1 MKKRILA
8 LILGVVMTA
17 SLLTACGNGDTVSE
31 EKESSGEK
39 HYKIGVVQILEHLSL
54 NTIRDSIVKQLKDSG
69 FDDSNTEIILKNAQN
84 DMSNM
89 NMICN
94 QFVSEKVDMIIAIA
108 TPSAQSAM
116 AVTTDIPIVFS
127 AVTDPVAA
135 KIVENPEKPEANIT
149 GTSDLIPVDQM
160 FMLCKKLTPDVKRFG
175 FLYSAGEDNSVSVI
189 EEAKKYADNNNFT
202 YEDKKISEISD
213 LEQAITSLK
222 GKVDAIFIPIDN
234 TIASAMEKVKSVAN
248 EMKIPVYVAADS
260 MVSDGG
266 FAAVGINYE
275 DLGKE
280 TANMAVKILNGAAV
294 SEVPVKYMD
303 NFKTY
308 INTET
313 AASLGINIPDEI
325 KNDSSTVLFP
335 QK

>member
-1 MKKRILA
+1 M
-8 LILGVVMTA
+8 
-17 SLLTACGNGDTVSE
+17 
-31 EKESSGEK
+31 
-39 HYKIGVVQILEHLSL
+39 
-54 NTIRDSIVKQLKDSG
+54 
-69 FDDSNTEIILKNAQN
+69 
-84 DMSNM
+84 
-89 NMICN
+89 
-94 QFVSEKVDMIIAIA
+94 
-108 TPSAQSAM
+108 
-116 AVTTDIPIVFS
+116 
-127 AVTDPVAA
+127 
-135 KIVENPEKPEANIT
+135 
-149 GTSDLIPVDQM
+149 
-160 FMLCKKLTPDVKRFG
+160 
-175 FLYSAGEDNSVSVI
+175 
-189 EEAKKYADNNNFT
+189 
-202 YEDKKISEISD
+202 
-213 LEQAITSLK
+213 EQAITSLK

>member
-31 EKESSGEK
+31 EKETSGEK

-149 GTSDLIPVDQM
+149 GT
-160 FMLCKKLTPDVKRFG
+160 T
-175 FLYSAGEDNSVSVI
+175 
-189 EEAKKYADNNNFT
+189 
-202 YEDKKISEISD
+202 
-213 LEQAITSLK
+213 
-222 GKVDAIFIPIDN
+222 
-234 TIASAMEKVKSVAN
+234 
-248 EMKIPVYVAADS
+248 
-260 MVSDGG
+260 
-266 FAAVGINYE
+266 
-275 DLGKE
+275 
-280 TANMAVKILNGAAV
+280 
-294 SEVPVKYMD
+294 
-303 NFKTY
+303 
-308 INTET
+308 
-313 AASLGINIPDEI
+313 
-325 KNDSSTVLFP
+325 
-335 QK
+335 